1 MVHGLWTRLTQDLDS
16 TSSMHKKVLLFM
28 PLDFSTFVFTAA
40 GVFGVEMSLLLF
52 PLWTFLPL
60 FSQELVSLGWRCS
73 CYDFPFGI
81 YHLCFHRSWCLWSG
95 DVPVNIS
102 PLEFFTFVFTG
113 AGVFGVEMFL
123 LTFPLWNFSPLF
135 SQELVSLE
143 WRCSC

>member
-52 PLWTFLPL
+52 PLWKFLPL
-60 FSQELVSLGWRCS
+60 FSQELVSS
-73 CYDFPFGI
+73 
-81 YHLCFHRSWCLWSG
+81 
-95 DVPVNIS
+95 
-102 PLEFFTFVFTG
+102 
-113 AGVFGVEMFL
+113 
-123 LTFPLWNFSPLF
+123 
-135 SQELVSLE
+135 E